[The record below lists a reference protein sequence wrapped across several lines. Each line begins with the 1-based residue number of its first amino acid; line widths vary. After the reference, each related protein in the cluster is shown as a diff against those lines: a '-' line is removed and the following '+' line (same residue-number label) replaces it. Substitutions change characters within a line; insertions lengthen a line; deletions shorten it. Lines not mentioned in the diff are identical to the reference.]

1 MRIARLLVLALAML
15 VPACGDDASPEPC
28 TDPIAATSV
37 ELADFTFRPD
47 CLSAD
52 VGTTMSLENTGD
64 ALHTFTVT
72 GTDVDVSV
80 DAGASGE
87 ASLSGIAP
95 GTYAI
100 TCTLHPQMV
109 ATLTVA

>member
-28 TDPIAATSV
+28 TDPSAATSV

-52 VGTTMSLENTGD
+52 VGTTMTLENTGD

-80 DAGASGE
+80 DAGTSGE